1 VQHSVERYTAAVV
14 STWYFEVWN
23 EPECCS
29 NKFWKGSLEDYF
41 KLYDK
46 AAAGVLAALPNGR
59 VGGPVS
65 SQHVELTENSESGKK
80 FLEHLKANNGPLG
93 FFTFHTWN
101 FLEGAVGG
109 YFRGLD
115 LLDSYGRNSVQIAVT
130 EFGPT
135 WEFGLLGGGDEPA
148 WEPQETIQG
157 AAFVAQ
163 TYSNIAQRC
172 AKDKRRFPITYA
184 WWTLSDVFDEG
195 YSDQGDYAAEKNPFI
210 GAMGLLNR
218 ESIKKPAY
226 NAYKFLAGMGD
237 EQLALS
243 VEGASDVGGMASR
256 STKNGGVQVILY
268 NAQKPGGGFRD
279 DKYYEVSKAQDI
291 GITVSGM
298 DPTKA
303 YDVTAYR
310 IDETKGN
317 SFATWDKAG
326 RKTMDSMSA
335 SDWET
340 LRSSMESPAEV
351 VSHAVC
357 GDSFS
362 KTFSLTSPGVLF
374 VTIEPAIAK

>member
-1 VQHSVERYTAAVV
+1 
-14 STWYFEVWN
+14 
-23 EPECCS
+23 
-29 NKFWKGSLEDYF
+29 
-41 KLYDK
+41 
-46 AAAGVLAALPNGR
+46 
-59 VGGPVS
+59 
-65 SQHVELTENSESGKK
+65 
-80 FLEHLKANNGPLG
+80 
-93 FFTFHTWN
+93 
-101 FLEGAVGG
+101 
-109 YFRGLD
+109 
-115 LLDSYGRNSVQIAVT
+115 
-130 EFGPT
+130 
-135 WEFGLLGGGDEPA
+135 
-148 WEPQETIQG
+148 
-157 AAFVAQ
+157 
-163 TYSNIAQRC
+163 
-172 AKDKRRFPITYA
+172 
-184 WWTLSDVFDEG
+184 
-195 YSDQGDYAAEKNPFI
+195 
-210 GAMGLLNR
+210 
-218 ESIKKPAY
+218 
-226 NAYKFLAGMGD
+226 MGD